1 MADSEHINMSAEDNG
16 VTAAISIA
24 EAGSA
29 SSQLQH
35 STVPPPTN
43 LAFGQTNTSHFKQPY
58 GVPYGSLGCNS
69 TANIGLTPM
78 QISSRQ
84 AMTKDLPNFS
94 GKPKDCPSLSRIT
107 MRIHRSR
114 EFDQTAELL
123 KGPALEAVR
132 RRLMM
137 TSRVGLAVNKR
148 CPQHSNGENFSPRR
162 HR

>member
-1 MADSEHINMSAEDNG
+1 
-16 VTAAISIA
+16 
-24 EAGSA
+24 
-29 SSQLQH
+29 
-35 STVPPPTN
+35 
-43 LAFGQTNTSHFKQPY
+43 
-58 GVPYGSLGCNS
+58 
-69 TANIGLTPM
+69 M

-137 TSRVGLAVNKR
+137 TSRVGLAVNKVSMLYGR
-148 CPQHSNGENFSPRR
+148 PDVIHQQCRTLLC
-162 HR
+162 